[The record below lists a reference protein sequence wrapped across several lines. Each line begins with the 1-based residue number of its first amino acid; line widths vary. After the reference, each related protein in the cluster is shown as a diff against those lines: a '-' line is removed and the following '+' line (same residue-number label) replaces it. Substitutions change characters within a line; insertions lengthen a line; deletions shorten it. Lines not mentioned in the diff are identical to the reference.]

1 MPEIRR
7 SGPKSS
13 PCIMCRRD
21 ERARVS
27 AGMIKKAHNV
37 AVLMGGPSSEREISL
52 VSGRAVA
59 NALKGRGFEV
69 TEVDLD
75 IKAYSTLMRM
85 RPDVVFIALHGRPG
99 EDGTVQG
106 MLEVMDLPYT
116 GSDVLGSALAIDKA
130 RSREFLAGHG
140 IRMPRATLLSTVEEL
155 PRAMHEL
162 EEQDVKPP
170 LIVKPTQAGSSVGLS
185 RVMEE
190 DALEEAVEEALRY
203 SPQALV
209 EECLPGPEVTISII
223 GNGKPIV
230 LPTIEIISE
239 KGIYDYEA
247 KYTPGMS
254 HHIIPPDIDPE
265 RVREAE
271 EMAFRAYRLMGLK
284 GCGRGEVMFDG
295 EMKPHFLEFNTIP
308 GMTEVSLLPDAA
320 RAAGIEFGELCE
332 RLIEYSFDR

>member
-1 MPEIRR
+1 MR
-7 SGPKSS
+7 
-13 PCIMCRRD
+13 
-21 ERARVS
+21 
-27 AGMIKKAHNV
+27 KKARHV

-52 VSGRAVA
+52 ISGKAVA
-59 NALKGRGFEV
+59 EALRGRRFKV
-69 TEVDLD
+69 TCVDLD
-75 IKAYSTLMRM
+75 SKVYTTLDEL

-106 MLEVMDLPYT
+106 MLELLNLPYT
-116 GSDVLGSALAIDKA
+116 GSGVLASALAIDKA
-130 RSREFLAGHG
+130 RSREFLRGHG
-140 IRMPRATLLSTVEEL
+140 IRMPRGTVLSGADES
-155 PRAMHEL
+155 PRAVADL
-162 EEQDVKPP
+162 EDLEVEYP

-185 RVMEE
+185 RISQPSALA
-190 DALEEAVEEALRY
+190 DAVTTALKFSPEAI
-203 SPQALV
+203 V

-223 GNGKPIV
+223 GNGNPII

-254 HHIIPPDIDPE
+254 HHVIPPNIDPE

-271 EMAFRAYRLMGLK
+271 EIAFKAYRLMGLK
-284 GCGRGEVMFDG
+284 GCGRGEVMFDR
-295 EMKPHFLEFNTIP
+295 EMSPNFLEFNTIP
-308 GMTEVSLLPDAA
+308 GMTEISLLPDSA

>member
-1 MPEIRR
+1 MGRKTR
-7 SGPKSS
+7 
-13 PCIMCRRD
+13 
-21 ERARVS
+21 
-27 AGMIKKAHNV
+27 HV
-37 AVLMGGPSSEREISL
+37 AVLMGGPSSEREISF
-52 VSGRAVA
+52 VSGKAIA
-59 NALKGRGFEV
+59 GALKGRGFEV
-69 TEVDLD
+69 DELDLD
-75 IKAYSTLMRM
+75 AKTYSDLQEMH
-85 RPDVVFIALHGRPG
+85 PDVVFIALHGRPG

-106 MLEVMDLPYT
+106 MLEVLNLPYT

-130 RSREFLAGHG
+130 RSREFLMGHG
-140 IRMPRATLLSTVEEL
+140 IHLPRGVVLTGVEEL
-155 PRAMHEL
+155 PGAMAEL
-162 EEQDVKPP
+162 KEQDVDLP

-185 RVMEE
+185 RVTEE
-190 DALEEAVEEALRY
+190 KDIEGAVEKALEY
-203 SPQALV
+203 SPEVLI

-223 GNGKPIV
+223 GNGKPIL

-254 HHIIPPDIDPE
+254 HHIIPPNIDPE

-284 GCGRGEVMFDG
+284 GCGRGEVMFDN
-295 EMKPHFLEFNTIP
+295 EMRPHFLEFNTIP